1 MKFTVS
7 RKNCCFIISI
17 VFIVI
22 FIYLLYNYKIIEMFS
37 NTTATATTNF
47 TSCTQVNQQPS
58 PNNTCEA
65 CKNAYII
72 NAGNICKW
80 DPVEKCNS
88 FDGSR
93 ICPK

>member
-1 MKFTVS
+1 MKFTLS
-7 RKNCCFIISI
+7 RKNCCFILSI
-17 VFIVI
+17 MFIFI
-22 FIYLLYNYKIIEMFS
+22 FIYLLYTYKIIEMFS
-37 NTTATATTNF
+37 NTTATTNF